1 MEDKEIMNDRE
12 RIEYLVEYLN
22 KARLTYEQKDIEIMS
37 NFEYDKLYDELK
49 ALEEKTGYVMS
60 QSPTV
65 NVGYEVLS
73 ELPKERHA
81 SPMLSLDKT
90 KETETLKS
98 FLGDKDGLL
107 SWKMDGLT
115 NVLTYSGGE
124 LVKAVTRGNGE
135 IGEII
140 TNNAKV
146 YRNLPLRIPYK
157 GELVIRGEAVITY
170 SEFERINN
178 EIPDADAKYKNP
190 RNLCSGSVRQLNN
203 AITAQRNV
211 NLYVF
216 ALISTE
222 PDMGFKTRHEGFEW
236 LRSMGFTCVEE
247 RLVNRDNFDEVFS
260 YFKTQVSKNDFP
272 SDGLVLSYDDL
283 EYSASLGRTA
293 KFPRDSIAF
302 KWQDETAETTLL
314 EIEWSASRT
323 GLINPVAIFEPVELE
338 GTNVSRASIH
348 NVSIME
354 GLKLGVGDKIEVFKA
369 NMIIP
374 QIAANKTQS
383 GTARPPRVCPV
394 CGMETEIKE
403 DDGVRVLMCN
413 NPDCAAKKIKSF
425 SLFVSRDAMN
435 IEGISE
441 NTIEKWINEG
451 ILKTTPDFFRID
463 RFKDRIVDL
472 EGFGE
477 KSYENARNAIEKA
490 RKTNAVRVLFGMGVP
505 NIGIATAKLICKH
518 FGNDMDKIRN
528 ASYDELVA
536 IDGIGDVI
544 AREYADYFKRKEV
557 NDVLDDLLNEVEL
570 ENPREEQA
578 DLKFDGKTFV
588 VTGSVEKF
596 KNRNELKA
604 YIEERG
610 GKVAGSV
617 SSKTDY
623 LINNDINSNSS
634 KNKEARKLNI
644 RIISEDEFL
653 NL

>member
-1 MEDKEIMNDRE
+1 MSDRE
-12 RIEYLVEYLN
+12 RIEYLTEKLN
-22 KARLTYEQKDIEIMS
+22 KARMTYEQKDIEIMS

-90 KETETLKS
+90 KDPETLKS

-115 NVLTYSGGE
+115 NVLTYNNGE

-140 TNNAKV
+140 TNNARV
-146 YRNLPLRIPYK
+146 YKNIPLKIPYT
-157 GELVIRGEAVITY
+157 GELVIRGEAIITY
-170 SEFERINN
+170 SEFERINS
-178 EIPDADAKYKNP
+178 EIPGADAKYKNP

-216 ALISTE
+216 GLISTD

-236 LRSMGFTCVEE
+236 LKSMGFTCVEE
-247 RLVNRDNFDEVFS
+247 RLVNKDDFDQVFG
-260 YFKTQVSKNDFP
+260 YFKEQVSKNDFP

-314 EIEWSASRT
+314 DIEWSASRT
-323 GLINPVAIFEPVELE
+323 GLINPVAIFESVDLE
-338 GTNVSRASIH
+338 GTNVSRAGIH

-354 GLKLGVGDKIEVFKA
+354 GLKLGIGDRIEVFKA

-374 QIAANKTQS
+374 QIARNLTQS
-383 GTARPPRVCPV
+383 GTAKPPRTCPV
-394 CGMETEIKE
+394 CGMDTEVVE
-403 DDGVRVLMCN
+403 DEGVKVLMCN
-413 NPDCAAKKIKSF
+413 NPECAAKKIKGF

-441 NTIEKWINEG
+441 STIEKWINEG

-463 RFKDRIVDL
+463 RFKDTIVNL

-477 KSYENARNAIEKA
+477 KSYENSIKAIEKA
-490 RKTNAVRVLFGMGVP
+490 RKTTAVRVLYGMGVP

-518 FGNDMDKIRN
+518 FNNDMEKIRN
-528 ASYDELVA
+528 ASYEELV
-536 IDGIGDVI
+536 DVNGIGEVI
-544 AREYADYFKRKEV
+544 AEEYVKFFKTEKV
-557 NDVLDDLLNEVEL
+557 NAVLDDLLSEVEL
-570 ENPREEQA
+570 EKPAENTAE
-578 DLKFDGKTFV
+578 LKFDGMTFV
-588 VTGSVEKF
+588 ITGSVEKF

-617 SSKTDY
+617 SSKTTY
-623 LINNDINSNSS
+623 LINNDITSDSS

-644 RIISEDEFL
+644 KIINEDEFL
-653 NL
+653 GL

>member
-1 MEDKEIMNDRE
+1 MSDRE
-12 RIEYLVEYLN
+12 RIEYLTEKLN
-22 KARLTYEQKDIEIMS
+22 KARMTYEQKDIEIMS

-90 KETETLKS
+90 KDPETLKS

-115 NVLTYSGGE
+115 NVLTYNNGE

-140 TNNAKV
+140 TNNARV
-146 YRNLPLRIPYK
+146 YKNIPLKIPYM
-157 GELVIRGEAVITY
+157 GELVIRGEAIITY
-170 SEFERINN
+170 SEFERINS
-178 EIPDADAKYKNP
+178 EIPGADAKYKNP

-216 ALISTE
+216 GLISTD

-236 LRSMGFTCVEE
+236 LKSMGFTCVEE
-247 RLVNRDNFDEVFS
+247 RLVNKEDFDQVFG
-260 YFKTQVSKNDFP
+260 YFKEQVSKNDFP

-302 KWQDETAETTLL
+302 KWQDEIAETTLL
-314 EIEWSASRT
+314 DIEWSASRT
-323 GLINPVAIFEPVELE
+323 GLINPVAIFESVDLE

-354 GLKLGVGDKIEVFKA
+354 GLKLGIGDRIEVFKA

-374 QIAANKTQS
+374 QIARNLTQS
-383 GTARPPRVCPV
+383 GTAKPPRTCPV
-394 CGMETEIKE
+394 CGMDTEVVE
-403 DDGVRVLMCN
+403 DEGVKVLMCN
-413 NPDCAAKKIKSF
+413 NPECAAKKIKGF

-441 NTIEKWINEG
+441 STIEKWINEG

-463 RFKDRIVDL
+463 HFKDTIVNL

-477 KSYENARNAIEKA
+477 KSYENSLKAIEKA
-490 RKTNAVRVLFGMGVP
+490 RKTTAVRVLYGMGVP

-518 FGNDMDKIRN
+518 FNNDMEKIRN
-528 ASYDELVA
+528 ASYEELVDV
-536 IDGIGDVI
+536 DGIGEVI
-544 AREYADYFKRKEV
+544 AEEYVKFFKTEKV
-557 NDVLDDLLNEVEL
+557 NAVLDDLLSEVEL
-570 ENPREEQA
+570 EKPAENTAE
-578 DLKFDGKTFV
+578 LKFDGMTFV
-588 VTGSVEKF
+588 ITGSVEKF

-617 SSKTDY
+617 SYKTTY
-623 LINNDINSNSS
+623 LINNDITSNSS

-644 RIISEDEFL
+644 KIINEDEFL
-653 NL
+653 GL

>member
-1 MEDKEIMNDRE
+1 MENNLKDRE
-12 RIEYLVEYLN
+12 RIEELVKKLN
-22 KARLTYEQKDIEIMS
+22 KARMTYEQKDIEIMS

-49 ALEEKTGYVMS
+49 ELEDKTGYVMS

-90 KETETLKS
+90 KEPETLKS
-98 FLGDKDGLL
+98 FLGDKEGLL

-146 YRNLPLRIPYK
+146 YKNIPLKIPYK
-157 GELVIRGEAVITY
+157 GELVIRGEAIITY
-170 SEFERINN
+170 SEFERINS

-216 ALISTE
+216 GLISTN
-222 PDMGFKTRHEGFEW
+222 PDMGFKTRHEGFDW
-236 LRSMGFTCVEE
+236 LKSLGFTCVEE
-247 RLVNRDNFDEVFS
+247 RLINKENFDEVFS
-260 YFKTQVSKNDFP
+260 YFKTQVAENDFP

-283 EYSASLGRTA
+283 AYSASLGRTA
-293 KFPRDSIAF
+293 KFPKDAIAF

-314 EIEWSASRT
+314 DIEWSASRT
-323 GLINPVAIFEPVELE
+323 GLINPVAVFEPVELE
-338 GTNVSRASIH
+338 GTNVSRASLH

-354 GLKLGVGDKIEVFKA
+354 GLKLGIGDKIEVFKA

-374 QIAANKTQS
+374 QLAGNLTQS
-383 GTARPPRVCPV
+383 GTARPPKTCPV
-394 CGMETEIKE
+394 CGMETEVRE
-403 DDGVRVLMCN
+403 DDGVKVLMCN
-413 NPDCAAKKIKSF
+413 NPECAAKKIKSF

-451 ILKTTPDFFRID
+451 ILRTTPDFFRID
-463 RFKDRIVDL
+463 RFKDKIVSM

-477 KSYENARNAIEKA
+477 KSYENAHAAIEKA

-518 FGNDMDKIRN
+518 FGNDMDRIRN
-528 ASYDELVA
+528 ASFEELVA
-536 IDGIGDVI
+536 IDGIGEVI
-544 AREYADYFKRKEV
+544 AKEYAEHFKRKDV
-557 NDVLDDLLNEVEL
+557 NEILDDLLNETEL
-570 ENPREEQA
+570 EKQQESQA
-578 DLKFDGKTFV
+578 ELKFEGMTFV

-623 LINNDINSNSS
+623 LINNDVTSNSS

-644 RIISEDEFL
+644 KIISEDEFL
-653 NL
+653 SL

>member
-1 MEDKEIMNDRE
+1 MSDRE
-12 RIEYLVEYLN
+12 RIEYLTEKLN
-22 KARLTYEQKDIEIMS
+22 KARMTYEQKDIEIMS

-90 KETETLKS
+90 KDPETLKS

-115 NVLTYSGGE
+115 NVLTYNNGE

-140 TNNAKV
+140 TNNARV
-146 YRNLPLRIPYK
+146 YKNIPLKIPYT
-157 GELVIRGEAVITY
+157 GELVIRGEAIITY
-170 SEFERINN
+170 SEFERINS
-178 EIPDADAKYKNP
+178 EIPGADAKYKNP

-216 ALISTE
+216 GLISTD

-236 LRSMGFTCVEE
+236 LKSMGFTCVEE
-247 RLVNRDNFDEVFS
+247 RLVNKDDFDQVFG
-260 YFKTQVSKNDFP
+260 YFKEQVSKNDFP
-272 SDGLVLSYDDL
+272 SDGLVLCYDDL

-314 EIEWSASRT
+314 DIEWSASRT
-323 GLINPVAIFEPVELE
+323 GLINPVAIFESVDLE
-338 GTNVSRASIH
+338 GTNVSRAGIH

-354 GLKLGVGDKIEVFKA
+354 GLKLGIGDRIEVFKA

-374 QIAANKTQS
+374 QIARNLTQS
-383 GTARPPRVCPV
+383 GTAKPPRTCPV
-394 CGMETEIKE
+394 CGMDTEVVE
-403 DDGVRVLMCN
+403 DEGVKVLMCN
-413 NPDCAAKKIKSF
+413 NPECAAKKIKGF

-441 NTIEKWINEG
+441 STIEKWINEG

-463 RFKDRIVDL
+463 RFKDTIVNL

-477 KSYENARNAIEKA
+477 KSYENSLKAIEKA
-490 RKTNAVRVLFGMGVP
+490 RKTTAVRVLYGMGVP

-518 FGNDMDKIRN
+518 FNNDMEKIRN
-528 ASYDELVA
+528 ASYEELV
-536 IDGIGDVI
+536 DVNGIGEVI
-544 AREYADYFKRKEV
+544 AEEYVKFFKTEKV
-557 NDVLDDLLNEVEL
+557 NAVLDDLLSEVEL
-570 ENPREEQA
+570 EKPAENTAE
-578 DLKFDGKTFV
+578 LKFDGMTFV
-588 VTGSVEKF
+588 ITGSVEKF

-617 SSKTDY
+617 SSKTTY
-623 LINNDINSNSS
+623 LINNDITSDSS

-644 RIISEDEFL
+644 KIINEDEFL
-653 NL
+653 GL

>member
-1 MEDKEIMNDRE
+1 MDNNRNDRQ
-12 RIEYLVEYLN
+12 RIEELVELLN
-22 KARLTYEQKDIEIMS
+22 RARMTYEQKDIEIMS

-49 ALEEKTGYVMS
+49 SLEDRTGYVMS

-73 ELPKERHA
+73 ELPKEKHA

-90 KETETLKS
+90 KEPETLKA
-98 FLGDKDGLL
+98 FLGDREGLL

-115 NVLTYSGGE
+115 NVLTYRDGE
-124 LVKAVTRGNGE
+124 LIKAVTRGNGE

-140 TNNAKV
+140 TNNARV
-146 YRNLPLRIPYK
+146 YRNIPLKIPYK
-157 GELVIRGEAVITY
+157 GELVIRGEAIITY
-170 SEFERINN
+170 SEFERINS

-190 RNLCSGSVRQLNN
+190 RNLCSGSVRQLSN
-203 AITAQRNV
+203 AVTAKRNV

-216 ALISTE
+216 GLISTD

-236 LRSMGFTCVEE
+236 LSSMGFTCVEE
-247 RLVNRDNFDEVFS
+247 RLVRKDNFDEVFS
-260 YFKTQVSKNDFP
+260 YFKTQVAKNDFP

-314 EIEWSASRT
+314 DIEWSASRT
-323 GLINPVAIFEPVELE
+323 GLINPVAVFEPVELE

-354 GLKLGVGDKIEVFKA
+354 GLKLGVGDRIEVFKA

-374 QIAANKTQS
+374 QIARNLTESA
-383 GTARPPRVCPV
+383 TAQPPKACPV
-394 CGMETEIKE
+394 CGMPTEVRE
-403 DDGVRVLMCN
+403 DDGVKVLMCN

-451 ILKTTPDFFRID
+451 ILRTTPDFFRLE
-463 RFKDRIVDL
+463 RFRDTIVEL

-477 KSYENARNAIEKA
+477 KSFDNALKAVEKA
-490 RKTNAVRVLFGMGVP
+490 RKTSAARVLYGMGVP
-505 NIGIATAKLICKH
+505 NIGVATAKLICRH
-518 FGNDMDKIRN
+518 FSDDMDRIRK
-528 ASYDELVA
+528 ASYEELVE
-536 IDGIGDVI
+536 IEGIGDVI
-544 AREYADYFKRKEV
+544 AREYAEYFKKPEV
-557 NDVLDDLLNEVEL
+557 NAVLDDLLGQVEIAKAA
-570 ENPREEQA
+570 ESTAE
-578 DLKFDGKTFV
+578 LKFQGMTFV

-623 LINNDINSNSS
+623 LINNDITSDSS

-653 NL
+653 GL

>member
-1 MEDKEIMNDRE
+1 MSDRE
-12 RIEYLVEYLN
+12 RIEYLTEQLN
-22 KARLTYEQKDIEIMS
+22 RARMTYEQKDIEIMS

-90 KETETLKS
+90 KDPETLKA

-115 NVLTYSGGE
+115 NVLTYNNGE

-140 TNNAKV
+140 TNNARV
-146 YRNLPLRIPYK
+146 YKNIPLKIPYT
-157 GELVIRGEAVITY
+157 GELVIRGEAIITY
-170 SEFERINN
+170 SEFERINS
-178 EIPDADAKYKNP
+178 EIPEADAKYKNP

-211 NLYVF
+211 ELYVF
-216 ALISTE
+216 GLISTE
-222 PDMGFKTRHEGFEW
+222 PDTGFKTRHEGFEW
-236 LRSMGFTCVEE
+236 LKSMGFTCVEE
-247 RLVNRDNFDEVFS
+247 RLVNKEDFDQVFG
-260 YFKTQVSKNDFP
+260 YFKEQVSKNDFP

-314 EIEWSASRT
+314 DIEWSASRT
-323 GLINPVAIFEPVELE
+323 GLINPVAIFESVDLE

-354 GLKLGVGDKIEVFKA
+354 GLKLGIGDRIEVFKA

-374 QIAANKTQS
+374 QIAGNLTQS
-383 GTARPPRVCPV
+383 GTAKPPRTCPV
-394 CGMETEIKE
+394 CGMDTEVVE
-403 DDGVRVLMCN
+403 DEGVKVLMCN
-413 NPDCAAKKIKSF
+413 NPECAAKKIKGF

-441 NTIEKWINEG
+441 STIEKWINEG

-463 RFKDRIVDL
+463 RFKDKIVNL

-477 KSYENARNAIEKA
+477 KSYENSLKAIEKA
-490 RKTNAVRVLFGMGVP
+490 RKTTAVRVLYGMGVP

-518 FGNDMDKIRN
+518 FNNDMDKIRK
-528 ASYDELVA
+528 ASYEELVEV
-536 IDGIGDVI
+536 DGIGEVI
-544 AREYADYFKRKEV
+544 AEEYVKFFKTDKV
-557 NDVLDDLLNEVEL
+557 NAVLDDLLSEVEL
-570 ENPREEQA
+570 EKPAENTSE
-578 DLKFDGKTFV
+578 LKFDGMTFV
-588 VTGSVEKF
+588 ITGSVEKF

-617 SSKTDY
+617 SSRTTY
-623 LINNDINSNSS
+623 LINNDITSNSS

-644 RIISEDEFL
+644 KIINEDEFL
-653 NL
+653 GL

>member
-1 MEDKEIMNDRE
+1 MENNIKSDKD
-12 RIEYLVEYLN
+12 RIEELVKELN
-22 KARLTYEQKDIEIMS
+22 KARMTYEQKDIEIMT

-49 ALEEKTGYVMS
+49 ELEEKTGYVMS

-73 ELPKERHA
+73 ELPKERHP

-115 NVLTYSGGE
+115 NVLTYSNGE

-146 YRNLPLRIPYK
+146 YKNLPLKIPYK
-157 GELVIRGEAVITY
+157 GELVLRGEAIITY
-170 SEFERINN
+170 SEFERINA
-178 EIPDADAKYKNP
+178 EIPDTDAKYKNP

-203 AITAQRNV
+203 AVTAQRNV
-211 NLYVF
+211 MLYVF
-216 ALISTE
+216 GLISAD
-222 PDMGFKTRHEGFEW
+222 PDLGFKTRHEGFEW
-236 LRSMGFTCVEE
+236 LSSMGFTCVEE
-247 RLVNRDNFDEVFS
+247 RLVNKENFDEVFS
-260 YFKTQVSKNDFP
+260 YFKTQVAKNDFP

-314 EIEWSASRT
+314 DIEWSASRT

-354 GLKLGVGDKIEVFKA
+354 GLKLGIGDRIEVFKA

-374 QIAANKTQS
+374 QIAGNLTES
-383 GTARPPRVCPV
+383 GTAKPPKTCPV
-394 CGMETEIKE
+394 CGSETEIKD
-403 DDGVRVLMCN
+403 DDGVRVLICN
-413 NPDCAAKKIKSF
+413 NPECAAKKIKSF

-451 ILKTTPDFFRID
+451 FLRTTPDFFRID
-463 RFKDRIVDL
+463 RFRDRIVGL

-477 KSYENARNAIEKA
+477 KSYENAHNAIEKA
-490 RKTNAVRVLFGMGVP
+490 RKTNAVRVLYGMGVP

-518 FGNDMDKIRN
+518 FGNDMDRIRN

-544 AREYADYFKRKEV
+544 AREYAEYFKRKEV

-570 ENPREEQA
+570 EKQQESNTE
-578 DLKFDGKTFV
+578 LKFEGMTFV

-596 KNRNELKA
+596 RNRNELKA

-623 LINNDINSNSS
+623 LINNDVTSEST

-653 NL
+653 SL

>member
-1 MEDKEIMNDRE
+1 MNDRE
-12 RIEYLVEYLN
+12 RIEYLVETLN
-22 KARLTYEQKDIEIMS
+22 KARMTYEQKDIEIMT
-37 NFEYDKLYDELK
+37 NFEYDALYDELK

-65 NVGYEVLS
+65 NVGYEVVS
-73 ELPKERHA
+73 QLPKERHA

-90 KETETLKS
+90 KEVETLKA
-98 FLGDKDGLL
+98 FLGDRDGLL

-115 NVLTYSGGE
+115 NVLTYQNGE

-146 YRNLPLRIPYK
+146 YKNLPLKIPYK
-157 GELVIRGEAVITY
+157 GELVIRGEAIITY
-170 SEFERINN
+170 SEFERINS
-178 EIPDADAKYKNP
+178 EIEGIDAKYKNP

-203 AITAQRNV
+203 AVTAQRNV
-211 NLYVF
+211 NLFVF
-216 ALISTE
+216 GLIHTD

-236 LRSMGFTCVEE
+236 LASMGFTCVEE
-247 RLVNRDNFDEVFS
+247 KLVNSKNFDEVFA
-260 YFKTQVSKNDFP
+260 YFKDRVTKNDFP

-302 KWQDETAETTLL
+302 KWADETAETTLL
-314 EIEWSASRT
+314 NIEWSASRT

-348 NVSIME
+348 NVSIMQSM
-354 GLKLGVGDKIEVFKA
+354 KLGIGDRIEVFKA

-374 QIAANKTQS
+374 QIAANLTQS
-383 GTARPPRVCPV
+383 GTAEPPAVCPV
-394 CGMETEIKE
+394 CGKATEIRDE
-403 DDGVRVLMCN
+403 DGVKVLICP
-413 NPDCAAKKIKSF
+413 NPECVAKKIKGF

-451 ILKTTPDFFRID
+451 ILKTTPDFFRIQ
-463 RFKDRIVDL
+463 RFRDKIVGL

-477 KSYENARNAIEKA
+477 KSYDNALKAIEKA
-490 RKTNAVRVLFGMGVP
+490 RKTNAVRVLYGMGVP
-505 NIGIATAKLICKH
+505 NIGIATAKLICRH
-518 FGNDMDKIRN
+518 FSDDMDKIRN
-528 ASYDELVA
+528 ASYEELLEVE
-536 IDGIGDVI
+536 GIGDVI
-544 AREYADYFKRKEV
+544 AREYVNFFKKPEV
-557 NDVLDDLLNEVEL
+557 NEVLSDLLSEVEL
-570 ENPREEQA
+570 EKHGESAAEQKYA
-578 DLKFDGKTFV
+578 GMTFV
-588 VTGSVEKF
+588 ITGSVEKF

-617 SSKTDY
+617 STKTTY
-623 LINNDINSNSS
+623 LINNDITSDSS
-634 KNKEARKLNI
+634 KNKDARKLNI
-644 RIISEDEFL
+644 RILSEDEFL
-653 NL
+653 AL